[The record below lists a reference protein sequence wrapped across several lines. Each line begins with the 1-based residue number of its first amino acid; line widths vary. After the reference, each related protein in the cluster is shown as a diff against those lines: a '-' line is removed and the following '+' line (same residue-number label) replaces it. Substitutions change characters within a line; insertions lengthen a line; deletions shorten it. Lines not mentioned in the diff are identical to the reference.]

1 MKETAPTAQIGEP
14 LGRSFIFHV
23 SGENFRFYIKME
35 KFPLQKIKRR
45 RRSQALQNAPLL
57 GNLNHFFISQ
67 AVQIS
72 LRDTDILVTQKTADG
87 IEVCSHFD
95 LLLGKEVTA
104 G

>member
-1 MKETAPTAQIGEP
+1 
-14 LGRSFIFHV
+14 
-23 SGENFRFYIKME
+23 ME

-104 G
+104 GMRADTDILYPFSVPLQDMLYC